1 MMNIGIFHMKKIIL
15 AVGAMLTMAVTCF
28 AANPESD
35 FSYDLVTKA
44 ELKILAGQ
52 FKELDPNED
61 YVEVLSYKGDQNAE
75 LIEIPEEIEGC
86 KVIKISGWIPA
97 QTKKVVVPASVVLV
111 RKFRI
116 NDNTTIDFLRAKD
129 LPFAWGGGIRMENW
143 TELPTDR
150 KIIFVNEAEES
161 YDSSRI
167 WLPEL
172 ETFTWP
178 KNWSCMMYGKPKYI
192 DDKGFFEQGDEKL
205 VDDGDHDNR
214 AFPYLHYKGELRFE
228 EGIEVFPVRMYETS
242 CKIVLPKS
250 MKTVWKLSWNADSDA
265 LIKFSD
271 EEKGNIV
278 IPEGAKINFKP
289 GCISGQLSISTK
301 KALHAQGYDT
311 DNN

>member
-1 MMNIGIFHMKKIIL
+1 MKKIVL

-61 YVEVLSYKGDQNAE
+61 YVEVLSYKGNENAE

-86 KVIKISGWIPA
+86 KVIKISGRIPA
-97 QTKKVVVPASVVLV
+97 QTKKVVVPASVVLL
-111 RKFRI
+111 RNFE
-116 NDNTTIDFLRAKD
+116 NDYNTTIDFLRAKD
-129 LPFAWGGGIRMENW
+129 LPFAWGGLIRMTNW

-150 KIIFVNEAEES
+150 KIIFVNDGEKYYEI
-161 YDSSRI
+161 SRI
-167 WLPEL
+167 KLPEL

-178 KNWSCMMYGKPKYI
+178 KNWSCMMYGKPYYI
-192 DDKGFFEQGDEKL
+192 DADKGFFEQGDEKL
-205 VDDGDHDNR
+205 VNNGEHDVR
-214 AFPYLHYKGELRFE
+214 AFPYLDYDKGELRFE
-228 EGIEVFPVRMYETS
+228 EGIEVFPVRMDGTS

-250 MKTVWKLSWNADSDA
+250 MKTVWKLWYSPDDF
-265 LIKFSD
+265 LIKFSNG
-271 EEKGNIV
+271 EKGNIV

>member
-86 KVIKISGWIPA
+86 KVIKISGTIPA

-111 RKFRI
+111 RNFETGYYA
-116 NDNTTIDFLRAKD
+116 NTTIDFLRAKD
-129 LPFAWGGGIRMENW
+129 LPFAWGGLIRMKNW

-150 KIIFVNEAEES
+150 KIIFVNGDERGVC
-161 YDSSRI
+161 RI
-167 WLPEL
+167 HLPEL

-178 KNWSCMMYGKPKYI
+178 KNWSCMMYGKPYYMGVN
-192 DDKGFFEQGDEKL
+192 DKGFYEQGDEKL
-205 VDDGDHDNR
+205 LVNDGHDDR
-214 AFPYLHYKGELRFE
+214 AFPYLYYDKGELRFE
-228 EGIEVFPVRMYETS
+228 EGIEVFPVGMNGTS

-250 MKTVWKLSWNADSDA
+250 MKTVWKLEYDSA
-265 LIKFSD
+265 LIKFSGG
-271 EEKGNIV
+271 EKGNIV